1 VAPPNGSVPPSGHA
15 GRVALVTGAGSGMGR
30 LAAWRLAAAGTTVV
44 AVDVDEVAL
53 GRAAR
58 HAPQIR
64 PHVLDVRDAAA
75 VAGLVD
81 EVEATI
87 GPIDRLVAAAAIAP
101 AGAIVDQPIDDV
113 VRVMEVNY
121 AGLVTVVKAVLGP
134 MLGRDRGDVVVFGS
148 LAGWLPS
155 RRLSAYSASKAA
167 VVSFAE
173 TLAHE
178 LRGTSLRVVCTCPP
192 PVDTPMIDQVAGHG
206 PSGITDR
213 PLLRP
218 EVVLDDL
225 EDALASGRVLT
236 FPGRGTSTIWRLRR
250 LAPGLLWRRIDA
262 IEEQS

>member
-1 VAPPNGSVPPSGHA
+1 MSTP

-30 LAAWRLAAAGTTVV
+30 LAAWRLAADDVTVV

-58 HAPQIR
+58 HVPQLI
-64 PHVLDVRDAAA
+64 PTVLDVRDAAG
-75 VAGLVD
+75 VAALVA
-81 EVEATI
+81 ETEASV
-87 GPIDRLVAAAAIAP
+87 GPIDRLVAAAAVAP
-101 AGAIVDQPIDDV
+101 AGAIVDQPLADAL
-113 VRVMEVNY
+113 RVMEVNY
-121 AGLVTVVKAVLGP
+121 AGLVTVVTAVLDP
-134 MLGRDRGDVVVFGS
+134 MLERDRGDIVVFGS

-178 LRGTSLRVVCTCPP
+178 LRSTSLRIVCTCPP
-192 PVDTPMIDQVAGHG
+192 PVDTPMIDQVTDDG

-225 EDALASGRVLT
+225 EDALVRGRVLT
-236 FPGRGTSTIWRLRR
+236 FPGRGTPTIWRLRR
-250 LAPGLLWRRIDA
+250 FAPGLLWRRIDA
-262 IEEQS
+262 IEEQA